1 MTGRTTVTQSLLTVL
16 TALTGYCQFLPDAST
31 TITYEADAGVKE
43 PVLIYRKAPVYSED
57 GRKAKWQKVV
67 RLSLVVGVDGRPDQ
81 VSVLEAVGL
90 GLDEQAVEAVS
101 QWRFSPGLKGSRPVP
116 VRAVVEANFRER
128 GADPTRVEYRTSLG
142 VSAPVASLRFGE
154 LVGESC
160 GKTTVSLHIGADGL
174 VSDVRVVSA
183 TYDSVAGAVAKIA
196 KGWRFKPARQKGVPV
211 EADADVDFECEPWPS
226 QP

>member
-1 MTGRTTVTQSLLTVL
+1 MKSGVAQSLLTVL
-16 TALTGYCQFLPDAST
+16 TALIGYCQFLTDAST
-31 TITYEADAGVKE
+31 TITYQAEAGVKE
-43 PVLIYRKAPVYSED
+43 PVLIYRKAPVYSDD
-57 GRKAKWQKVV
+57 GYKAKWRKVV

-90 GLDEQAVEAVS
+90 GLDEQAVEAVT

-128 GADPTRVEYRTSLG
+128 GADPTRVEYRTAPS
-142 VSAPVASLRFGE
+142 VSAPVASLRVGL

-183 TYDSVAGAVAKIA
+183 TYDSVVALLPKSQRA
-196 KGWRFKPARQKGVPV
+196 
-211 EADADVDFECEPWPS
+211 ADS
-226 QP
+226 SRRG